1 MRTDVRTRLREY
13 VGGLAVPGPDIDAVV
28 AAAGQPPRG
37 ELGRDPARPTRPW
50 LVPVLAAVAVVVVVF
65 SVGVAPALPGPDHQ
79 PGAGSASLPDRIAG
93 YSYLT
98 GSVSSDPPG
107 RAVAL
112 YQHGVGVELF
122 DFPQALVLSADDDV
136 YRRVDVAEARSA
148 ELDQGDP
155 APMRLSPDGSRVAIG
170 SNGGAGDLAVVD
182 LVTGEVTSLPARLG
196 ASVVPLTFS
205 PDGRHVIALESVGDV
220 NPLSGS
226 PTAAAMARFDLN
238 TGEVTR
244 YPTLVRVTAAAF
256 SPDGRE
262 LAVQN
267 GSLVVVDPD
276 TGVVRRILA
285 ESGLPL
291 RSGAAWSPAGEVIA
305 VGPEATPR
313 IAFVDASGLGR
324 AVPAPVE
331 GVEEPLGWTGP
342 RTLIVKRGPDLVE
355 VDVVAGTTRVLSEV
369 DIGPSANYMLGQ
381 VHLATGMLDHLV
393 IRSAGRPDRGI
404 WPAWAIV
411 AATVV
416 TGGIATLLVAIGRAM
431 GRHRRAAHR
440 HRIRSG

>member
-1 MRTDVRTRLREY
+1 
-13 VGGLAVPGPDIDAVV
+13 
-28 AAAGQPPRG
+28 
-37 ELGRDPARPTRPW
+37 
-50 LVPVLAAVAVVVVVF
+50 
-65 SVGVAPALPGPDHQ
+65 
-79 PGAGSASLPDRIAG
+79 
-93 YSYLT
+93 
-98 GSVSSDPPG
+98 
-107 RAVAL
+107 
-112 YQHGVGVELF
+112 
-122 DFPQALVLSADDDV
+122 
-136 YRRVDVAEARSA
+136 
-148 ELDQGDP
+148 
-155 APMRLSPDGSRVAIG
+155 
-170 SNGGAGDLAVVD
+170 
-182 LVTGEVTSLPARLG
+182 
-196 ASVVPLTFS
+196 
-205 PDGRHVIALESVGDV
+205 V

-393 IRSAGRPDRGI
+393 IRSAGQPDRGI